1 MFTRFERG
9 RPVPRPARRDTW
21 YRVSTVIAFV
31 GARDGDS
38 RIGPGAFG
46 GLEELLVRGVGGRAV
61 RIVLRPAALDAV
73 KEEELTWDRGDGS
86 LARFLL
92 SRGRYLSGAGNGSG
106 G

>member
-1 MFTRFERG
+1 M
-9 RPVPRPARRDTW
+9 
-21 YRVSTVIAFV
+21 IAFV

-46 GLEELLVRGVGGRAV
+46 GLEELLSRGVGGCAV

-73 KEEELTWDRGDGS
+73 KEEELTWERGDGS
-86 LARFLL
+86 VARLL
-92 SRGRYLSGAGNGSG
+92 VSRGRYAAGAGDGSG